1 MASGRHMHKDYI
13 KGYSFLISSTQVMS
27 KIKISENLLYFHK
40 IGCII
45 LNEINTGEL
54 VKQAERK

>member
-1 MASGRHMHKDYI
+1 MHKDYI

-27 KIKISENLLYFHK
+27 KIKFSEKLLYFHK

>member
-1 MASGRHMHKDYI
+1 
-13 KGYSFLISSTQVMS
+13 MS
-27 KIKISENLLYFHK
+27 KIKFSENLLYFHK